1 MARKP
6 VKKRAPR
13 KVEFKIVAVKPRK
26 FREPKFKLEIGSDN
40 DPFYVN
46 PQTIPEGVALQ
57 WVTTEILGEPV
68 GGSSCVMSVQ
78 DASKS
83 GWRAV
88 KGATPVG
95 GQILMWATSE
105 VAESQ
110 RNANI
115 DRARRQLKDIREQ
128 FQMDKPYSGEGRR
141 FPLVSESFM
150 ASEPYQS
157 VAEDAHPIDVDV
169 ALKFRLS
176 ARFQEAA
183 EFLKITPEVYAQR
196 RLELYLRGE
205 LGGILLPSGNGTVE
219 LFESG
224 NFNIISRK
232 S

>member
-6 VKKRAPR
+6 VKKRTPS
-13 KVEFKIVAVKPRK
+13 KMEFKIVAVKPRK
-26 FREPKFKLEIGSDN
+26 FREPKFKLEIGSDG

-46 PQTIPEGVALQ
+46 PQTIPDGVALQ

-68 GGSSCVMSVQ
+68 SGFPFVMSIQ

-88 KGATPVG
+88 KGAAPVG

-115 DRARRQLKDIREQ
+115 DRARRQLKEIREL
-128 FQMDKPYSGEGRR
+128 FRMDEPHFGEGRR
-141 FPLVSESFM
+141 PLVSESFM

-157 VAEDAHPIDVDV
+157 IASDAPPIDVHV